1 MGLGHRVGIVLDV
14 GNLAIISG
22 IVPTLPKLIKH
33 PKLEEVDV
41 VEETE
46 MEDVEDVMEMEDKEE
61 NVEQTPKLMLSTLNN
76 PLSQM

>member
-1 MGLGHRVGIVLDV
+1 MGIVLDV

-41 VEETE
+41 VEG
-46 MEDVEDVMEMEDKEE
+46 MEMEGMEAY
-61 NVEQTPKLMLSTLNN
+61 MSLS
-76 PLSQM
+76 SSR

>member
-1 MGLGHRVGIVLDV
+1 MEIVLDA

-41 VEETE
+41 VEGTE
-46 MEDVEDVMEMEDKEE
+46 MEDEEGDVE
-61 NVEQTPKLMLSTLNN
+61 
-76 PLSQM
+76 